1 MRLMFKRVDRIV
13 LLFQTRRIKIVEEI
27 MQIALGTLLPVS
39 PREVWINEAHD
50 FTPWLSQNL
59 DLLGSALDMDLE
71 FVRTESSVGSYSCD
85 IEALETG
92 TKRRVVI
99 ENQLEQTDH
108 SHLGQLLTYAA
119 GLDATVVI
127 WISTKVR
134 DEHRE
139 AIDFL
144 NRHTRE
150 GLDFFAIALEL
161 VRIGDS
167 RPAVVFRLAASPNAW
182 AKSAATPGGAQTSEK
197 MNAYQ
202 AFFQPLMD
210 ELREAYQFTN
220 AKAAQPQSWYAFSSG
235 TTGVTYGVAF
245 TNKNEFRVEFYIDV
259 GNAARNKAIFDHYYA
274 LKAQLE
280 GAIGSELSWDRL
292 DGKQA
297 SRISVAL
304 PSKAIQHSVDEGA
317 LMRAWAIKQLLAFK
331 KAFGPN
337 LKSIVQATVQQEGLP
352 PIALSE

>member
-1 MRLMFKRVDRIV
+1 
-13 LLFQTRRIKIVEEI
+13 
-27 MQIALGTLLPVS
+27 MQIALGTLLQVP
-39 PREVWINEAHD
+39 PREVWVSEAHD
-50 FTPWLSQNL
+50 FTPWLAQNL
-59 DLLGSALDMDLE
+59 GLLGAALDMDLE
-71 FVRTESSVGSYSCD
+71 LVRTESSVGSYSCD
-85 IEALETG
+85 IEARETG
-92 TKRRVVI
+92 TGRRVVI

-167 RPAVVFRLAASPNAW
+167 QPAVVFRLVASPNAW
-182 AKSAATPGGAQTSEK
+182 AKSAATPGGAPTSDK

-210 ELREAYQFTN
+210 ELRETHHFTN

-245 TNKNEFRVEFYIDV
+245 TNKSEFRVEFYIDV
-259 GNAARNKAIFDHYYA
+259 GSARRNKAIFDHYSTMRD
-274 LKAQLE
+274 QLE
-280 GAIGSELSWDRL
+280 IAIGSTLNWDRL
-292 DGKQA
+292 EGKQA
-297 SRISVAL
+297 SRISIAL
-304 PSKAIQHSVDEGA
+304 PSKAIQHSAEEGA
-317 LMRAWAIKQLLAFK
+317 FMRAWAIKQLLAFK
-331 KAFGPN
+331 KAFGPH
-337 LKSIVQATVQQEGLP
+337 LRGIVQATGQLEEAIPV
-352 PIALSE
+352 ALAE

>member
-1 MRLMFKRVDRIV
+1 
-13 LLFQTRRIKIVEEI
+13 
-27 MQIALGTLLPVS
+27 MQIALGTLLQVS
-39 PREVWINEAHD
+39 PRDVWINEAHD
-50 FTPWLSQNL
+50 FTPWLAQNL
-59 DLLGSALDMDLE
+59 DLLGSALAMDLE

-92 TKRRVVI
+92 TGRRVVI

-167 RPAVVFRLAASPNAW
+167 QPAVVFRLAASPNAW
-182 AKSAATPGGAQTSEK
+182 AKSAATPGSVQASDK

-210 ELREAYQFTN
+210 ELRETYYFTN

-245 TNKNEFRVEFYIDV
+245 TNKNEFRVEIYIDV
-259 GNAARNKAIFDHYYA
+259 GSVTRNKAIFDHYNA
-274 LKAQLE
+274 MRDQIEIAV
-280 GAIGSELSWDRL
+280 GSTLNWDRL
-292 DGKQA
+292 DGRQA
-297 SRISVAL
+297 SRISIAL
-304 PSKAIQHSVDEGA
+304 PSKAIQHSAEEGA

-337 LKSIVQATVQQEGLP
+337 LKVIVQATGQMEGASPQL
-352 PIALSE
+352 